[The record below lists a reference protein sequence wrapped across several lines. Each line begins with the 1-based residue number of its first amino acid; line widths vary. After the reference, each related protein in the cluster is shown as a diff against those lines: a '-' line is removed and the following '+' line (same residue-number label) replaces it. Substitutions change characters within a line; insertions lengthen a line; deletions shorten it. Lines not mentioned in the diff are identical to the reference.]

1 MSSNPPVAKEI
12 SSTEESVP
20 VVAAVPHGV
29 SINADP
35 IAANQDIGLCRGC
48 GREFQRYF
56 SYSYA
61 FLHINIYMY
70 YI

>member
-20 VVAAVPHGV
+20 VVAAVPQGV

-56 SYSYA
+56 SYTYIYTHMHSY
-61 FLHINIYMY
+61 I
-70 YI
+70 